1 MEVRQRL
8 QKARPETLGQAAR
21 LQGITPA
28 AISVLLVYAKRGF
41 KLDEQKKTA

>member
-1 MEVRQRL
+1 LSVEVRQRL
-8 QKARPETLGQAAR
+8 QQARPETLGQAAR

-41 KLDEQKKTA
+41 ALDKKSA

>member
-1 MEVRQRL
+1 
-8 QKARPETLGQAAR
+8 

-41 KLDEQKKTA
+41 KPDEQKESA

>member
-1 MEVRQRL
+1 
-8 QKARPETLGQAAR
+8 

-41 KLDEQKKTA
+41 APDKARFGFKPDEQKRRA